1 MNHVQCPPSDV
12 AETQPG
18 RILIVDD
25 QEVLRFLLRREL
37 TALGHTID
45 EAPDG
50 PTALQMLRQH
60 AFDIVLLDI
69 MMPGMDGIQVLN
81 HMKSDPDLFDLSVIV
96 VSADIDIDHIVTCIG
111 NGADDYVFKPY
122 NIVLLNA
129 RINASLERKRLRD
142 RERRYRLELER
153 MVAERTADLE
163 RSQEALRISE
173 ERYALAARGANDGLW
188 DWNIAA
194 GTIYFSPRWKE
205 MLGYAEDEI
214 GDTPSEWFDRI
225 HPDDRE
231 LFEVRLMAHFRR
243 LISNF
248 QHEYRILH
256 RDGSYRWMLCRGLA
270 VWDQHDQAVRITG
283 SQTDITDRKKAEQQ
297 LQHDALHDSLTGLP
311 NRVLFTDRLER
322 AIVRLRREPQRHF
335 AVLFLDLDRFKVI
348 NDSLG
353 HEFGDRLLIAVA
365 VRLQELVRPND
376 TVARLGGDEFTIL
389 LEPIEHEQQAEQVAE
404 RIQHALSAPLYL
416 QGHKIVISS
425 SIRIAYSSSGYAQP
439 ADLIRDADT
448 AMYHAKLRGKACY
461 VRFDPSMHTEALAKL
476 QLEQDLRFGL
486 ARNEFRLFYQPIVL
500 LRTGAIVGFEALIR
514 WQHPQRGLLAPGEFL
529 PLAEETGLIV
539 PMTWWVL
546 EEACRQMQ
554 RWHEQNPTEP
564 RLSISVNL
572 SGRIFTQPDLIDR
585 LQYILHQTGL
595 PPQYL
600 KLEITEHTFI
610 EFGNFTNHLLEGIR
624 SLGVELCIDDFG
636 TGYSSLSYLH
646 TFPVN
651 VLKIDRSFV
660 NRLDVKSSQGDIVQT
675 IIQLAHNLNMEVVAE
690 GIETPEQFEQ
700 LKQLAC
706 SHGQGWLFAPALS
719 EAEAQALISN
729 MNGGRYAAGLTR

>member
-1 MNHVQCPPSDV
+1 MSHIQRPQPDGVEP
-12 AETQPG
+12 QPG

-37 TALGHTID
+37 TALGHVVD

-50 PTALQMLRQH
+50 PTALHMLRQRS
-60 AFDIVLLDI
+60 FDIVLLDI
-69 MMPGMDGIQVLN
+69 MMPGMDGMQVLN
-81 HMKSDPDLFDLSVIV
+81 HIKSDPDLFDLPVIV
-96 VSADIDIDHIVTCIG
+96 VSADIDIDHIVTCIR

-194 GTIYFSPRWKE
+194 GAIYFSPRWKE

-214 GDTPSEWFDRI
+214 GNTPSEWFDRI
-225 HPDDRE
+225 HPEDRE

-243 LISNF
+243 LLSNF

-270 VWDQHDQAVRITG
+270 VWDQHGQAVRIAG

-322 AIVRLRREPQRHF
+322 AIVRLRREPDRHF

-353 HEFGDRLLIAVA
+353 HEVGDQLLMAVA
-365 VRLQELVRPND
+365 VRLQESVRPND

-425 SIRIAYSSSGYAQP
+425 SIGIAYSSSGYAQP

-476 QLEQDLRFGL
+476 QLEQDLRL
-486 ARNEFRLFYQPIVL
+486 ALERNEFRLFYQPIVL

-514 WQHPQRGLLAPGEFL
+514 WQHPQRGLLAPSEFL

-554 RWHEQNPTEP
+554 RWHEQTLTEP

-572 SGRIFTQPDLIDR
+572 SGRIFSQPDLIER
-585 LQYILHQTGL
+585 LQHILDQTGL

-610 EFGNFTNHLLEGIR
+610 EFGSLTNNLLEGIR
-624 SLGVELCIDDFG
+624 NLGVELCIDDFG

-660 NRLDVKSSQGDIVQT
+660 NRLDAKSSQGDIVQT

-719 EAEAQALISN
+719 EAEAQALIGT
-729 MNGGRYAAGLTR
+729 MKGQGDTQPV

>member
-1 MNHVQCPPSDV
+1 MNNLPPVQPDV

-18 RILIVDD
+18 HILIVDD

-37 TALGHTID
+37 AALGYTVD

-50 PTALQMLRQH
+50 HTALRMLRQRK
-60 AFDIVLLDI
+60 FDLVLLDI
-69 MMPGMDGIQVLN
+69 MMPDLDGMQVL
-81 HMKSDPDLFDLSVIV
+81 HQIKHDPDLRDLSVIV
-96 VSADIDIDHIVTCIG
+96 VSADTDLDHIVTCIR

-122 NIVLLNA
+122 NIILLNA

-142 RERRYRLELER
+142 RERRYQRELER
-153 MVAERTADLE
+153 IVAERTADLE
-163 RSQEALRISE
+163 RSQAALRVSE

-214 GDTPSEWFDRI
+214 GDTPNEWFDRI

-243 LISNF
+243 LLSNF

-270 VWDQHDQAVRITG
+270 IWNDRGQAVRIAG

-322 AIVRLRREPQRHF
+322 AIVRLRREPDRHF

-353 HEFGDRLLIAVA
+353 HEVGDQLLIAAA
-365 VRLQELVRPND
+365 VRLQESVRPSD
-376 TVARLGGDEFTIL
+376 TVARLGGDEFTVL

-404 RIQHALSAPLYL
+404 RIQQALSAPLYL
-416 QGHKIVISS
+416 QGHTIVISS
-425 SIRIAYSSSGYAQP
+425 SIGIAYSSNGYVQASV
-439 ADLIRDADT
+439 LIRDADT

-461 VRFDPSMHTEALAKL
+461 VRFDPSMHTAALAKL
-476 QLEQDLRFGL
+476 QLEQDLRL
-486 ARNEFRLFYQPIVL
+486 ALEHNEFRLFYQPIVL

-514 WQHPQRGLLAPGEFL
+514 WQHPQRGLLSPSEFL
-529 PLAEETGLIV
+529 PLAEEAGLIV
-539 PMTWWVL
+539 PITWWVL
-546 EEACRQMQ
+546 EEACSQMQ
-554 RWHEQNPTEP
+554 RWREQIPTEP
-564 RLSISVNL
+564 GLSISVNL
-572 SGRIFTQPDLIDR
+572 PGRVFTQPELIER
-585 LQYILHQTGL
+585 LRHVLDQTGL

-610 EFGNFTNHLLEGIR
+610 EFGSLTNNLLAGIR
-624 SLGVELCIDDFG
+624 NLGIELCIDDFG

-660 NRLDVKSSQGDIVQT
+660 SRLGEKSGQGDIVQT
-675 IIQLAHNLNMEVVAE
+675 IIQLARNLNMEVVAE

-719 EAEAQALISN
+719 EAEAQALICTIK
-729 MNGGRYAAGLTR
+729 A

>member
-1 MNHVQCPPSDV
+1 MNHIQRSQPDV

-37 TALGHTID
+37 AALGHEVD

-50 PTALQMLRQH
+50 PTALHMLRQH

-69 MMPGMDGIQVLN
+69 MMPGMDGIEVL
-81 HMKSDPDLFDLSVIV
+81 HHIKSDPDLYDLPVIV
-96 VSADIDIDHIVTCIG
+96 VSADIDIDHIVTCIR

-163 RSQEALRISE
+163 RSQEALRLSE

-214 GDTPSEWFDRI
+214 GHTPGEWFNRI

-243 LISNF
+243 LLSHF

-270 VWDQHDQAVRITG
+270 VWDQHGQAMRIAG

-322 AIVRLRREPQRHF
+322 AIVRLRREPDRHF

-353 HEFGDRLLIAVA
+353 HEVGDQLLVAVA
-365 VRLQELVRPND
+365 VRLQESVRPND

-416 QGHKIVISS
+416 QGHQIVISS
-425 SIRIAYSSSGYAQP
+425 SIGIAYSSSGYAQP

-476 QLEQDLRFGL
+476 QLEQDLRL
-486 ARNEFRLFYQPIVL
+486 ALERNEFRLFYQPIVL

-554 RWHEQNPTEP
+554 RWHEQTLTEP

-572 SGRIFTQPDLIDR
+572 SGRLFSQPDLIER
-585 LQYILHQTGL
+585 LQHILDQTGL

-610 EFGNFTNHLLEGIR
+610 EFGSFTNNLLEGIR
-624 SLGVELCIDDFG
+624 NLGVELCIDDFG

-660 NRLDVKSSQGDIVQT
+660 NRLDAKSSQGDIVQT

-700 LKQLAC
+700 LKALAC

-719 EAEAQALISN
+719 EAEAQALIGT
-729 MNGGRYAAGLTR
+729 MKV

>member
-1 MNHVQCPPSDV
+1 MNHIQRSQPDV

-37 TALGHTID
+37 TALGHVVD

-50 PTALQMLRQH
+50 PTALHRLRQH
-60 AFDIVLLDI
+60 TFDIVLLDI

-81 HMKSDPDLFDLSVIV
+81 HIKSDPDLYDLPVIV
-96 VSADIDIDHIVTCIG
+96 VSADIDIDHVVTCIR

-163 RSQEALRISE
+163 RSQEALRLSE
-173 ERYALAARGANDGLW
+173 ERYVLAARGANDGLW

-194 GTIYFSPRWKE
+194 GTIYFSPRWQE
-205 MLGYAEDEI
+205 MLGYAENEI

-225 HPDDRE
+225 HPEDRE

-243 LISNF
+243 LLSHF

-270 VWDQHDQAVRITG
+270 VWDQHGQAVRIAG

-311 NRVLFTDRLER
+311 NRVLFSDRLER
-322 AIVRLRREPQRHF
+322 AIVRLRREPDRHF

-353 HEFGDRLLIAVA
+353 HEVGDQLLIAVA
-365 VRLQELVRPND
+365 VRLQESVRPND
-376 TVARLGGDEFTIL
+376 TVARLGGDEFTVL

-425 SIRIAYSSSGYAQP
+425 SIGIAYSSSGYAQP

-476 QLEQDLRFGL
+476 QLEQDLRL
-486 ARNEFRLFYQPIVL
+486 ALERNEFRLFYQPIVL

-554 RWHEQNPTEP
+554 RWHEQTPTEP
-564 RLSISVNL
+564 RLSMSVNL
-572 SGRIFTQPDLIDR
+572 SGRIFSQPDLIER
-585 LQYILHQTGL
+585 LQHILDQTGL

-610 EFGNFTNHLLEGIR
+610 EFGSFTNNLLEGIR
-624 SLGVELCIDDFG
+624 NLGVELCIDDFG

-660 NRLDVKSSQGDIVQT
+660 NRLDAKSSQGDIVQT

-690 GIETPEQFEQ
+690 GIETSEQFEQ

-719 EAEAQALISN
+719 EAEAQVLIGK
-729 MNGGRYAAGLTR
+729 MQETTHD